1 MKYIVKQKVY
11 EIDYSVSDL
20 WWKNISR
27 IASQNDDNINMANHL
42 RGWAGRYIETNILLS
57 FEENSSINVG
67 DCIKIECAD
76 YEIIPRVYNNGIM
89 ELFVDSTTKDT
100 ENSLK
105 TKIQLLERMGKE
117 LEEEKENREK
127 KKNINLRLKEYL
139 RR

>member
-105 TKIQLLERMGKE
+105 TKIQLLKKMEKE
-117 LEEEKENREK
+117 LEEEKEKQREE
-127 KKNINLRLKEYL
+127 KEPKSL
-139 RR
+139 FKRIFKR